1 MRKIVFI
8 LMALI
13 ILVLFVAE
21 YCNTAAFTQSDRE
34 FNTWI
39 VLFVGIVV
47 VIFVFCGFVII
58 YKWLWGAYDEIQ

>member
-8 LMALI
+8 VMILI

-21 YCNTAAFTQSDRE
+21 YCNAAEFTQSDRE

-39 VLFVGIVV
+39 VLFTGIVA
-47 VIFVFCGFVII
+47 VIYVLCGFVII
-58 YKWLWGAYDEIQ
+58 YKWLWGTYDEIQ